1 MAAHRL
7 SFDRLTIPRWTI
19 QRDPV
24 FHHCRRCG
32 SPIVRV
38 RLDNRR
44 ISFCVCHVV
53 VDEFVSR
60 KSPGLRTED

>member
-1 MAAHRL
+1 MANPAIPL
-7 SFDRLTIPRWTI
+7 DRITIPRWTI

-32 SPIVRV
+32 FMIVRV

-44 ISFCVCHVV
+44 ISFCVCHIV
-53 VDEFVSR
+53 VDELIAR
-60 KSPGLRTED
+60 KARP